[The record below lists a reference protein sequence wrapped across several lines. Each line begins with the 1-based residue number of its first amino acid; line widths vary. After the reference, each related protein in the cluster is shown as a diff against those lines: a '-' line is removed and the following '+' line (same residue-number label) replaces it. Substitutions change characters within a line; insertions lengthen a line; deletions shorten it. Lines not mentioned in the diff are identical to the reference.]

1 MAHNIYEPGQPHK
14 GVYHAYVRV
23 STDKQDIERQKH
35 MIRTYL
41 NGGKHEVK
49 WYIDEGYSGRMPFA
63 DRPGLNACLR
73 DAVKSKKKGGKGHI
87 IIADFSRLSRKAW
100 HAMKFFEE
108 ALAKDKCKLIICDKP
123 AYSNLDT
130 DALIS
135 ILGQE
140 SMISQATA
148 ERLSSATKQG
158 LSRINAEINSKG
170 FHTAKNG
177 RVVYKLGMHEN
188 MDKARENAG
197 IRVSNDADAFANMWY
212 PDIQYR
218 LNAGHS
224 YRSIAEEFNTRG
236 FSTARQGGSWYAS
249 TISKIVKRVEGD
261 K

>member
-1 MAHNIYEPGQPHK
+1 MPTHNIYEPGQPHK

-108 ALAKDKCKLIICDKP
+108 ALAKDKCKLFICDKP
-123 AYSNLDT
+123 A
-130 DALIS
+130 
-135 ILGQE
+135 
-140 SMISQATA
+140 
-148 ERLSSATKQG
+148 
-158 LSRINAEINSKG
+158 
-170 FHTAKNG
+170 
-177 RVVYKLGMHEN
+177 
-188 MDKARENAG
+188 
-197 IRVSNDADAFANMWY
+197 
-212 PDIQYR
+212 
-218 LNAGHS
+218 
-224 YRSIAEEFNTRG
+224 
-236 FSTARQGGSWYAS
+236 
-249 TISKIVKRVEGD
+249 
-261 K
+261 